1 MPAGNNK
8 KESLREQVLS
18 QEVFASERH
27 EKYQTEVDKR
37 LKKHSRALKI
47 EKWITGPMWF
57 FIVIVCMAF
66 LTIGGSSPDPAK
78 KLWFGILAC
87 FWLIFGA
94 VFLLRYFI
102 NRNRLETLKE
112 LKEIQLRMEEF
123 KEQITAR
130 QENSATPMKS
140 DKEET

>member
-27 EKYQTEVDKR
+27 EKYQKEVDKM
-37 LKKHSRALKI
+37 LEKQSRTLKI
-47 EKWITGPMWF
+47 EKWTTGPMWF
-57 FIVIVCMAF
+57 YIVILCTAF
-66 LTIGGSSPDPAK
+66 LIIGGSSTDPAK
-78 KLWFGILAC
+78 KSWFGILAC
-87 FWLIFGA
+87 FWLIFGG

-102 NRNRLETLKE
+102 NRNRLDILKE

-123 KEQITAR
+123 KEQIAAR
-130 QENSATPMKS
+130 QENSATPTKS
-140 DKEET
+140 DKEGT